1 MFKEN
6 TLVNKVLFF
15 ILLVLCLT
23 PFISIP
29 VALFMGLA
37 FALVFKNPYPEESVQ
52 IPAPVFRCR
61 AWFRHEYV

>member
-37 FALVFKNPYPEESVQ
+37 FALVFKNPYPDISKKASKYLLRFPLSGFVS
-52 IPAPVFRCR
+52 A
-61 AWFRHEYV
+61 

>member
-37 FALVFKNPYPEESVQ
+37 FALVF
-52 IPAPVFRCR
+52 
-61 AWFRHEYV
+61 